1 MICYKV
7 WNGNTNI
14 LSTAIHV
21 WSKVKN
27 ISDVLKYL
35 YVFCDPLDAFH
46 RRRSDHH
53 KYKCF
58 ITWLVNAF
66 VTNQTGQPCLKSSKM
81 FTYPRET
88 FSICKCAKPVNP
100 KHLSWQLFTLTA
112 NGSGPNG
119 EYLNQCFHNSCI
131 YGFNIWPHWFI
142 HTVTKI

>member
-1 MICYKV
+1 MF
-7 WNGNTNI
+7 
-14 LSTAIHV
+14 
-21 WSKVKN
+21 
-27 ISDVLKYL
+27 DVLKYL
-35 YVFCDPLDAFH
+35 YVFYDPLDALLW
-46 RRRSDHH
+46 RRSDHH
-53 KYKCF
+53 HSLIYSLYACQCHHYKYF
-58 ITWLVNAF
+58 VTWLVNAF

-100 KHLSWQLFTLTA
+100 KHLSWELFTLTA
-112 NGSGPNG
+112 NVSGLNG